1 MASYALVS
9 IKCVVKGHQEYR
21 FDVEYKKRTIQ
32 RFEKKKGE
40 KGCAF
45 RVVNV
50 TGCYSPNSAY
60 HITKTFSSL
69 DVCIVLLQYACNF

>member
-32 RFEKKKGE
+32 RFEKKKKAR
-40 KGCAF
+40 KG
-45 RVVNV
+45 
-50 TGCYSPNSAY
+50 
-60 HITKTFSSL
+60 
-69 DVCIVLLQYACNF
+69 VLFEL